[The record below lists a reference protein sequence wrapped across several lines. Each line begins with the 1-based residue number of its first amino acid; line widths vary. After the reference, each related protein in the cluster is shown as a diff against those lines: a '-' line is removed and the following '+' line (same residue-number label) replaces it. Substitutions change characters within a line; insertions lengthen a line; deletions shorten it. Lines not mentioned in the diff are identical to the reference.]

1 MSIDDVI
8 YVICLLAC
16 IGAGSYVRKITN
28 EEHRKLVSTA
38 LGVIVVVIVSG
49 LHSLHCFASLALGTA
64 CVLLVHPSKCHLVTF
79 VVMFGYL
86 VFFRLFDFYLGIP
99 GHTNMIQMILTL
111 KVSGIAFEKTA
122 SWKRLQAR
130 DEQKR
135 NDDQRDVNQESLV
148 EITDYDEDLQTLT
161 AAEIVHYSFN
171 YIGVLTG
178 PYYRYRTYRDYFE
191 MPFKT
196 HAPSIEATL
205 EKLKY
210 AVFYCAL
217 YLTTNYLWP
226 LDYAM
231 SDEFYNDR
239 SFIYRLLYVWPTFFT
254 FRARIYTGLTLSECV
269 CTMAGFGAYP
279 DESDPN
285 NGEGPRKRY
294 QHLKRDAEKHTYNFT
309 TIVNTRVL
317 EVERCWTFREGMK
330 HWNVCVQYWLAV
342 NVYKLFPSKKY
353 RTGATLLCSAYWHGF
368 RPGHYFCIMG
378 APFYVSL
385 EDMWHKLVRKDT
397 TGPRRNVIDVLFWFF
412 KWFAFSYLGEAFLL
426 SSFGNIWRFYSSVYH
441 IGYISWAAMIALGL
455 FLSSQKKAAER
466 RKKRA
471 AENAAGP
478 GGDGV
483 RTEVEKEKAQ

>member
-16 IGAGSYVRKITN
+16 IGAGNYVRKVRD
-28 EEHRKLVSTA
+28 EAQRKMVSTA

-49 LHSLHCFASLALGTA
+49 PLHSLHCIASLALGTA
-64 CVLLVHPSKCHLVTF
+64 SVLLVHPSKCHLVTF
-79 VVMFGYL
+79 LIMFGYL
-86 VFFRLFDFYLGIP
+86 VFFRLFDFYWSIP

-122 SWKRLQAR
+122 AWKRIR
-130 DEQKR
+130 EKDEQDK
-135 NDDQRDVNQESLV
+135 NAQRDVNSESPI
-148 EITDYDEDLQTLT
+148 EITDYDLELQQLT

-178 PYYRYRTYRDYFE
+178 PYYRYRTYRDYFD

-196 HAPSIEATL
+196 HAPCIDATI
-205 EKLKY
+205 EKLKC
-210 AVFYCAL
+210 ASFYCAL
-217 YLTTNYLWP
+217 YLATNYVWP
-226 LDYAM
+226 LDYAL

-239 SFIYRLLYVWPTFFT
+239 SFVYRLLYVWPTFFT

-279 DESDPN
+279 DEADAN

-294 QHLKRDAEKHTYNFT
+294 QHLKRDADKHTYNFT
-309 TIVNTRVL
+309 TIVNTRVM

-353 RTGATLLCSAYWHGF
+353 RVGRTGATLLCSAYWHGF

-385 EDMWHKLVRKDT
+385 EDMWNKLVRKDA
-397 TGPRRNVIDVLFWFF
+397 TGPVRTVIDVLFWIF
-412 KWFAFSYLGEAFLL
+412 KWFAFSYLGVAFLL

-441 IGYISWAAMIALGL
+441 IGYICWAAMIGLGFIL
-455 FLSSQKKAAER
+455 TNQRKAAER
-466 RKKRA
+466 RRQKRA
-471 AENAAGP
+471 A
-478 GGDGV
+478 GGD
-483 RTEVEKEKAQ
+483 TAAVEEKKAQ

>member
-1 MSIDDVI
+1 MSVDDVI
-8 YVICLLAC
+8 YVICLLGC
-16 IGAGSYVRKITN
+16 IGAGSYVKKLTD
-28 EEHRKLVSTA
+28 EGQRKLVSTA

-64 CVLLVHPSKCHLVTF
+64 SVLLVHPSKCHLTTF

-122 SWKRLQAR
+122 AWKRIKAR
-130 DEQKR
+130 EEQDK
-135 NDDQRDVNQESLV
+135 NQERDVNAESLV
-148 EITDYDEDLQTLT
+148 EVTDYDQELQTLS

-178 PYYRYRTYRDYFE
+178 PYYRYRTYRDYFD

-210 AVFYCAL
+210 AVFYCVL
-217 YLTTNYLWP
+217 YLTFNYLWP
-226 LDYAM
+226 LDYAL
-231 SDEFYNDR
+231 SDEFFNDR
-239 SFIYRLLYVWPTFFT
+239 SFVYRLLYVWPTFFT

-294 QHLKRDAEKHTYNFT
+294 QHLKRDAEKHSYNFT

-317 EVERCWTFREGMK
+317 DVERCWTFREGMK

-378 APFYVSL
+378 APFYVFL
-385 EDMWHKLVRKDT
+385 EDMWHKLVRKDA
-397 TGPRRNVIDVLFWFF
+397 TGTRRSVIDVLFWFF

-426 SSFGNIWRFYSSVYH
+426 SSFGKIWRFYGSVYH
-441 IGYISWAAMIALGL
+441 IGYISWAAMIVLGL
-455 FLSSQKKAAER
+455 YLTSQKKAAER
-466 RKKRA
+466 RLKRA
-471 AENAAGP
+471 EEKKA
-478 GGDGV
+478 GGDAS
-483 RTEVEKEKAQ
+483 TTLLDKEKAQ

>member
-8 YVICLLAC
+8 YVICLLGC
-16 IGAGSYVRKITN
+16 IGAGSYVRKIAD
-28 EEHRKLVSTA
+28 EGQRKLVSTA
-38 LGVIVVVIVSG
+38 LGVTVVVIVSG
-49 LHSLHCFASLALGTA
+49 LHSLFCFASLALGTA
-64 CVLLVHPSKCHLVTF
+64 TVLLVHPSKGHLVTF
-79 VVMFGYL
+79 AVMFGYL
-86 VFFRLFDFYLGIP
+86 VIFRLFDFHLGIP

-122 SWKRLQAR
+122 AWKRLQAR
-130 DEQKR
+130 DEQKK
-135 NDDQRDVNQESLV
+135 NDQRDVNQESLV

-161 AAEIVHYSFN
+161 AVEILHYSFN

-191 MPFKT
+191 MPFKS
-196 HAPSIEATL
+196 HAPCVEATL
-205 EKLKY
+205 EKLKN
-210 AVFYCAL
+210 AGFYCAL
-217 YLTTNYLWP
+217 YLATNYLWP
-226 LDYAM
+226 LDYAL
-231 SDEFYNDR
+231 SDEFFNDR
-239 SFIYRLLYVWPTFFT
+239 SFVYRLMYVWPTFWT

-294 QHLKRDAEKHTYNFT
+294 QHLKRDADKHLYNFT

-342 NVYKLFPSKKY
+342 NVYKLFPSKRY

-378 APFYVSL
+378 APFYVAL
-385 EDMWHKLVRKDT
+385 EDMWDKLVRKHE
-397 TGPRRNVIDVLFWFF
+397 TGTRRRVIDVLFWIF

-426 SSFGNIWRFYSSVYH
+426 SSFGKIWRFYSSVYH
-441 IGYISWAAMIALGL
+441 IGYVSWAAMIALGL
-455 FLSSQKKAAER
+455 YLTSQKKKAER
-466 RKKRA
+466 KKNR
-471 AENAAGP
+471 
-478 GGDGV
+478 
-483 RTEVEKEKAQ
+483 EVEKAAGGDLTAAAVQKEKTQ

>member
-16 IGAGSYVRKITN
+16 IGAGSYVKKIRN
-28 EEHRKLVSTA
+28 ESQRKLLSTS
-38 LGVIVVVIVSG
+38 LGILVVVIVSG
-49 LHSLHCFASLALGTA
+49 FHSLHCAISVALGSA
-64 CVLLVHPSKCHLVTF
+64 SVLLVHPSKCHLVTF

-86 VFFRLFDFYLGIP
+86 VFFRLVDLFGLPSVP

-122 SWKRLQAR
+122 AWKRLKER
-130 DEQKR
+130 EEQDSNKE
-135 NDDQRDVNQESLV
+135 RDVNKESTI
-148 EITDYDEDLQTLT
+148 EISDYDVELQQLSPH
-161 AAEIVHYSFN
+161 EIVHYCFN

-191 MPFKT
+191 TPFKDY
-196 HAPSIEATL
+196 APSVGATL
-205 EKLKY
+205 EKLKN
-210 AVFYCAL
+210 AGFYCTL
-217 YLTTNYLWP
+217 YLIANYIWP
-226 LDYAM
+226 LDYAL
-231 SDEFYNDR
+231 SDEFYNQR
-239 SFIYRLLYVWPTFFT
+239 SWVYRLLYVWPTFFI

-279 DESDPN
+279 DEADPT

-294 QHLKRDAEKHTYNFT
+294 QHLKRNADKLTYNFT

-378 APFYVSL
+378 APFYVPL
-385 EDMWHKLVRKDT
+385 EDMWNKLVRKDA
-397 TGPRRNVIDVLFWFF
+397 TGIQRNVIDVIFWIA
-412 KWFAFSYLGEAFLL
+412 KWFAFSYLGTAFLL
-426 SSFGNIWRFYSSVYH
+426 SSFGNIWRYYSSVYH
-441 IGYISWAAMIALGL
+441 IGYVSWAVFMALGI
-455 FLSSQKKAAER
+455 FLTKQKKALER
-466 RKKRA
+466 KQKRA
-471 AENAAGP
+471 AEAAGAA
-478 GGDGV
+478 GDAA
-483 RTEVEKEKAQ
+483 TLIEKEL

>member
-79 VVMFGYL
+79 VAMFGYL
-86 VFFRLFDFYLGIP
+86 VFFRMFDFYLGIP

-130 DEQKR
+130 DEQKK
-135 NDDQRDVNQESLV
+135 NDDQRDVNEESLI

-217 YLTTNYLWP
+217 YLATNYLWP
-226 LDYAM
+226 LDYAL

-294 QHLKRDAEKHTYNFT
+294 QHLKRDAENHKYNFT

-397 TGPRRNVIDVLFWFF
+397 SGLRRNVIDVLFWFF

-466 RKKRA
+466 RKNRA
-471 AENAAGP
+471 ADNAA

-483 RTEVEKEKAQ
+483 RAEVKKEKAQ